1 MSDPNAPSSTTTNT
15 TPGSGETSSGGTA
28 PGGDWRDQRRAERH
42 ARRGA
47 MRDQWGGIPIGGLVI
62 LVVGVIFLAGNFGLH
77 LPPRWWA
84 LFVLVPAAGALVS
97 AARFYRLDGNLSTRV
112 VGAATGG
119 VLMLAIA
126 LALFLGLNWGMFWPV
141 ILIIV
146 GAGIITRGYW
156 PR

>member
-1 MSDPNAPSSTTTNT
+1 MSDPNAPSSTTT
-15 TPGSGETSSGGTA
+15 TPGSDGTSPGGTG
-28 PGGDWRDQRRAERH
+28 PTGDWRDQRRAEKH
-42 ARRGA
+42 ARRDA
-47 MRDQWGGIPIGGLVI
+47 MRDRWGGVPIGGLIV

-97 AARFYRLDGNLSTRV
+97 AARFYRQDGNLSTRV

-126 LALFLGLNWGMFWPV
+126 LALFLGVNWGMFWPV

-146 GAGIITRGYW
+146 GAGIIARGYW

>member
-1 MSDPNAPSSTTTNT
+1 
-15 TPGSGETSSGGTA
+15 
-28 PGGDWRDQRRAERH
+28 RAERH

-47 MRDQWGGIPIGGLVI
+47 MLDHWGGIPIGGLII
-62 LVVGVIFLAGNFGLH
+62 LVVGVIFLADNFGFH
-77 LPPRWWA
+77 LPERWWA
-84 LFVLVPAAGALVS
+84 LFVLIPAAGALVS
-97 AARFYRLDGNLSTRV
+97 AVRFYRQDGNLSTRV
-112 VGAATGG
+112 AGAATGG

-126 LALFLGLNWGMFWPV
+126 LALFLGLDWGMFWPV